1 MYLEEQNLIHVLWFK
16 FPPLSLFINCQD
28 LALLQVMPQKMRF
41 ITWTYT
47 CPPVKLFK
55 NWGGNKSVLGSKPGL
70 PGRLPF
76 ASLRPLQ
83 FEKVI
88 TGKKFIAPKDLI
100 KHTNS
105 LLSLENEKK
114 HVSLDQREIG
124 QGNKVSTRCMWKM
137 YDRETHYSILRLKKT
152 L

>member
-1 MYLEEQNLIHVLWFK
+1 LPRLSITTGRATENEVYYMNLYL
-16 FPPLSLFINCQD
+16 PSCQT
-28 LALLQVMPQKMRF
+28 LQE
-41 ITWTYT
+41 
-47 CPPVKLFK
+47 
-55 NWGGNKSVLGSKPGL
+55 LGW
-70 PGRLPF
+70 
-76 ASLRPLQ
+76 ALQ

-124 QGNKVSTRCMWKM
+124 QGNKVSTQCM
-137 YDRETHYSILRLKKT
+137 
-152 L
+152 